1 LHAGV
6 EGDNNSG
13 SGKNENFAKL
23 APKDKA
29 EQKIATS
36 KEMYANYFDSEYAP
50 GAVSAFYC

>member
-1 LHAGV
+1 ML
-6 EGDNNSG
+6 G
-13 SGKNENFAKL
+13 SKVTTTEALVKNENFAKL